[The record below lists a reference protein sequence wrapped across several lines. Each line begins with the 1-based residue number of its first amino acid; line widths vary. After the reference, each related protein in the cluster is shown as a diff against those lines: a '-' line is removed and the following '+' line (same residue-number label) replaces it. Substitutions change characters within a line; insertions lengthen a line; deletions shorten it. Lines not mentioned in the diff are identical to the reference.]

1 MSGRDRNMF
10 AWQAY
15 VIAMSIVSALML
27 VGLFFLWN
35 YASTQAKEAETA
47 KATAAT
53 STAELGKAKLKSDRL
68 LAMLGQGNFN
78 ETELEAIKSSM
89 VGDAQMEALEKSY
102 DTDMSLLGA
111 NVEAA
116 NKNYAGLAKTLM
128 DVIKDRNIEHKK
140 FKDRED
146 QSRAELTSVIDRE
159 TKRAN
164 EAEKKRD
171 ELSTELAN
179 LKTQYQDDRT
189 KLTTEMDQLKDRLQK
204 SNDRYAK
211 LEAEKKQVEASLT
224 AEVNKLKAVVTQQ
237 ATEIVRLR
245 YEDFDTPQ
253 GKVVNVTE
261 GGNIVWLNIGKRA
274 GLKEN
279 VRFAV
284 LSSDTLKV
292 TDAKEKAK
300 IIITKVVD
308 NDLAQGRVIE
318 GNIKQPILPGDF
330 VYSPAWQPGRKVHFA
345 LVGLLDADGDGR
357 DDRDTIKNLITLNG
371 GEVDFELTPEGR
383 VVKDEMSIN
392 TRYLVVGPSGVGAEA
407 LATGDAANTS
417 VKKLV
422 KDYNAAKE
430 KAKEL
435 GVIEISVEK
444 LLSYLQ
450 GSNSDKS
457 IPLGSAVRAS
467 DFKAEDD
474 DKKFFRRPSPGV
486 DSLPNRTRGGNTS
499 SGKYR

>member
-1 MSGRDRNMF
+1 MF

-35 YASTQAKEAETA
+35 YASTQAKEAESA

-89 VGDAQMEALEKSY
+89 VGDAQMETLEKSY
-102 DTDMSLLGA
+102 ETDMSLLGA
-111 NVEAA
+111 N
-116 NKNYAGLAKTLM
+116 
-128 DVIKDRNIEHKK
+128 IEHKK
-140 FKDRED
+140 FRDRED
-146 QSRAELTSVIDRE
+146 QLRGELTSVIDRE

-204 SNDRYAK
+204 SNDRYAT
-211 LEAEKKQVEASLT
+211 LEAEKKKVEASLT
-224 AEVNKLKAVVTQQ
+224 AEVNKLKDVVSQQ
-237 ATEIVRLR
+237 AAEIVRLR

-253 GKVVNVTE
+253 GKIVNVTE
-261 GGNIVWLNIGKRA
+261 GGNVVWLNIGKRA

-383 VVKDEMSIN
+383 VVKDEMNIN

-407 LATGDAANTS
+407 LATGDAANS
-417 VKKLV
+417 GVKKLV

-486 DSLPNRTRGGNTS
+486 DSLPNRTRGGNSS
-499 SGKYR
+499 SGSYR